1 MTDVDKNNKPKYV
14 SRSIRNKLMVIE
26 MKKMQLQLEQ
36 VESGYITVI
45 LLNNIIK
52 EGFKINSF

>member
-1 MTDVDKNNKPKYV
+1 M
-14 SRSIRNKLMVIE
+14 IIE